1 MRIAI
6 PVKSDQVCSTLS
18 SCEAIHFYEDDHGKV
33 NKSYLAP
40 MAAQRTDAA
49 IALLEKNSADVLV
62 CDTLPDEELREVM
75 LSGIMFSLGYG
86 GAADAAVLAY
96 LKKAV
101 VFDPN
106 NTCNACGH
114 GHACSMNC
122 DSCAVKLD

>member
-6 PVKSDQVCSTLS
+6 PVKNNQVCSALNA
-18 SCEAIHFYEDDHGKV
+18 CEAIHFYEDDHGKV
-33 NKSYLAP
+33 VKNYLVP
-40 MAAQRTDAA
+40 LPQQSRSAAVDIMEA
-49 IALLEKNSADVLV
+49 NSADVIV
-62 CDTLPDEELREVM
+62 CDSLSDEDLRSVM
-75 LSGIMFSLGYG
+75 LSGIMFSLGYSS
-86 GAADAAVLAY
+86 AADEAVLSY
-96 LKKAV
+96 LRKAV